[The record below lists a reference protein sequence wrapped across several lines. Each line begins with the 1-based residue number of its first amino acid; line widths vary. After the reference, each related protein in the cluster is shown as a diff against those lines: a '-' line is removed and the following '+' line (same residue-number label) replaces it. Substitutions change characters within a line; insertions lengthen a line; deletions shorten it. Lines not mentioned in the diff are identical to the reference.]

1 MSSLIALVI
10 SYLLGSLSSAVIT
23 SRIFKFPDPRS
34 EGSGNAGATNVLRTA
49 GKKPALYAVIGD
61 ILKGFIAVIIGRLIG
76 LEGAMLGLVAFIAVI
91 GHIFPIFF
99 GFKGGKGVA
108 TAIGSLLGLSIIM
121 GISTALIWIVVAY
134 VTRYAS
140 LASLIAIAA
149 GALLT
154 LIFHHPAYFF
164 PVLLT
169 AAVITW
175 KHKDNI
181 DRLKKGSES
190 KIKI

>member
-1 MSSLIALVI
+1 MAALFALII

-23 SRIFKFPDPRS
+23 ARIFKFPDPRT

-61 ILKGFIAVIIGRLIG
+61 ILKGFVAVIIGRILG
-76 LEGAMLGLVAFIAVI
+76 LEGAMLGLIAFVAVI

-108 TAIGSLLGLSIIM
+108 TAVGSLLGLSVIM
-121 GISTALIWIVVAY
+121 GIATAVIWIVVAY

-149 GALLT
+149 GALFT

-164 PVLLT
+164 PILLT
-169 AAVITW
+169 VGVITW

-181 DRLKKGSES
+181 DRLKQGTES
-190 KIKI
+190 KIKF